1 MRRLV
6 APFIAAV
13 VVLAGVAWPSAAA
26 DFDAT
31 PHLLKDIAPGAL
43 NSETVRTGTNP
54 DIDRR
59 GVALGSKLIFGADTG
74 TTYTLW
80 VSDGTTHGTVPLAT
94 PVRTP
99 SDFVVFANHVYFA
112 ADGPDGRELWKTD
125 GTSAG
130 TVEVANL
137 NPASSGATD
146 SDPSQLTVVGGSLYF
161 VAKPAGSGQELYR
174 LSAPPAIGPPA
185 PPTKI
190 TSFGGSIGIQ
200 HLAAFGSKVVFS
212 TDPGGTGFEPWIS
225 DGTAGAGH
233 TFMLRDVYTG
243 STGSDPRYFTTV
255 GSKVYFSAGSSASGV
270 ELWQSDGTSLGT
282 TQVVD
287 LIAGS
292 TSGVPKDLYAY
303 NGRLLFK
310 QAAGTLALWT
320 VDGSGVVQKL
330 ADLQGGGTDN
340 NPTGWTY
347 YGGYVYFSGSTPALG
362 AELYRTRG
370 VPGDVT
376 LVKSINTGTSN
387 SSPQEFQVVGNQL
400 FFNAEDATH
409 GAELW
414 RSNGTAAGTSLVKDI
429 DPGVPGSY
437 PKVLGVL
444 GGTLFVEAGD
454 AAHGREPWVYTTR
467 ATTTTGYPKKS
478 YKRSAARAKHL
489 HLTVKVRA
497 GGYVPTGTVV
507 LKKGSKVIGSGKLVN
522 GAVSIHITVKLPK
535 GKTHV
540 RAYYGGNVGAS
551 SSASAPITLR
561 VK

>member
-6 APFIAAV
+6 APFIAV
-13 VVLAGVAWPSAAA
+13 LVVLAGVAWPSTAA

-320 VDGSGVVQKL
+320 VDGSGVVHKL

-376 LVKSINTGTSN
+376 LVKSIIPARPTAPRRSSRSSATSCSSTPRTPPTGPSCGAATAPPPARRSSRTST
-387 SSPQEFQVVGNQL
+387 QVCR
-400 FFNAEDATH
+400 AATPRCS
-409 GAELW
+409 GC
-414 RSNGTAAGTSLVKDI
+414 
-429 DPGVPGSY
+429 
-437 PKVLGVL
+437 
-444 GGTLFVEAGD
+444 
-454 AAHGREPWVYTTR
+454 
-467 ATTTTGYPKKS
+467 
-478 YKRSAARAKHL
+478 SAAPCSSRPGTPR
-489 HLTVKVRA
+489 TVASRGSTRPGRPPRPA
-497 GGYVPTGTVV
+497 TRRSPTRGPRPGPSTC
-507 LKKGSKVIGSGKLVN
+507 
-522 GAVSIHITVKLPK
+522 T
-535 GKTHV
+535 
-540 RAYYGGNVGAS
+540 
-551 SSASAPITLR
+551 
-561 VK
+561 